1 MAGHQVWSCVETHML
16 ARGMVIALDYFNL
29 PPRNNAPPR
38 RDGKAIA
45 KRAIDWAE
53 RWYKYLN
60 RRRVN
65 RWHVPNGFAAPPAK
79 ITRGH
84 IRTHVVDMNHV
95 YLRIWHLTERQRVR
109 ARSGLAGSLRGVP
122 LFNWTQ
128 QVRRAQGAAGV
139 PGTLTAAEIAEIMGS
154 NIVAGYGL
162 PAVATVDG
170 IQLRTNMLLSRL
182 PEFLCQLGEVTT
194 MHDFL

>member
-1 MAGHQVWSCVETHML
+1 MFAAIVARLHVCKELSNGSGFSNIVMAIKSNPHGIFIKGAGSQ
-16 ARGMVIALDYFNL
+16 RI
-29 PPRNNAPPR
+29 
-38 RDGKAIA
+38 
-45 KRAIDWAE
+45 
-53 RWYKYLN
+53 YKYLN

-109 ARSGLAGSLRGVP
+109 ARSNLGGSLIGVP

-154 NIVAGYGL
+154 NIA
-162 PAVATVDG
+162 A
-170 IQLRTNMLLSRL
+170 
-182 PEFLCQLGEVTT
+182 
-194 MHDFL
+194 